1 MSAHDPKRTLI
12 ATTLTW
18 IKDAHGLFSDK
29 IRFRSSEAFSLKWG
43 CTGFGNHEEMALAVL
58 SRGAT
63 FTIRGVQPIQ
73 RRWP

>member
-1 MSAHDPKRTLI
+1 
-12 ATTLTW
+12 
-18 IKDAHGLFSDK
+18 
-29 IRFRSSEAFSLKWG
+29 
-43 CTGFGNHEEMALAVL
+43 MAPAVF